1 MLRHYQRPLH
11 DHMGLSIAEVSYKT
25 AEHRT
30 NHWSERVPDHKLGF
44 NSPMRESRY
53 LRHFDVHLE
62 TVQSSSNKPKLLP
75 SLWLCKQW
83 RTRKNININWSRV
96 SISILWRF
104 FIFTF
109 IFLVLPSAFH
119 SPRSLLKNGD
129 PAGASAETRE
139 LSSPEG
145 TVGQNTRKY
154 EMIHAQ
160 SAWRGRNRHKI
171 LFRTHDTRNTRDVNK
186 PECRL

>member
-1 MLRHYQRPLH
+1 MR
-11 DHMGLSIAEVSYKT
+11 GSKILSVWTNSWRRDWMKT

-104 FIFTF
+104 FYFYF
-109 IFLVLPSAFH
+109 YFSCSAF
-119 SPRSLLKNGD
+119 SFP
-129 PAGASAETRE
+129 
-139 LSSPEG
+139 SSPQSFEERWPG
-145 TVGQNTRKY
+145 GGQC
-154 EMIHAQ
+154 
-160 SAWRGRNRHKI
+160 
-171 LFRTHDTRNTRDVNK
+171 RNTRIKLARRNRRPKHKKIRNDSRAVGL
-186 PECRL
+186 ERQESA